1 MAEYVVEFNNWREL
15 ADKVNLRTWA
25 LFQTA
30 EKYLNGAIF
39 QLKRFEEA
47 KAKQPGLQGLLS
59 LEAHS
64 YLVYI
69 DLVGRCFDSICNVNN
84 TDRKLTDFW
93 HGYEDKKDPANLFSP
108 LREARNFVSHINEI
122 VEYAVDI
129 GSSVSEAATF
139 VTVFENGALIYYQR
153 NEIKAKDKRATDVKI
168 WDKAQNRHR
177 YFRFS
182 KKSLPANE
190 TEFNKVRTIYKT
202 ILSILKQRKKDPKY
216 RKEDPDGYA
225 ILCDSVI
232 TFCLGPIDRFIGGLV
247 SNSVFQGVLF
257 EER

>member
-1 MAEYVVEFNNWREL
+1 MAEYAVEYNNWREL

-47 KAKQPGLQGLLS
+47 KAKHPDFQGLLS

-69 DLVGRCFDSICNVNN
+69 DLVGRCFDSIYKLNN
-84 TDRKLTDFW
+84 TDKELGEFW
-93 HGYEDKKDPANLFSP
+93 ENYKDKTDPANLFTP
-108 LREARNFVSHINEI
+108 LREARNFVSHINEK
-122 VEYAVDI
+122 VKDAVSI
-129 GSSVSEAATF
+129 GTSIGEAATF
-139 VTVFENGALIYYQR
+139 VTDFENGALIYYVP
-153 NEIKAKDKRATDVKI
+153 EKG
-168 WDKAQNRHR
+168 
-177 YFRFS
+177 RFS
-182 KKSLPANE
+182 KKSTPINKAELK
-190 TEFNKVRTIYKT
+190 KVRMVYET
-202 ILSILKQRKKDPKY
+202 ILSILQQRKQDPKY

-232 TFCLGPIDRFIGGLV
+232 TSCVGPLDRFIGGLV